1 MYNNSIDK
9 SSESLSEDN
18 IFTSQ
23 NTQNKSQNFA
33 SIKIQTKE
41 TNVLS
46 NQNSNDEDLIKNKM
60 FVTPNELIS
69 PQKRIMNNIDLNE
82 VKDINEI
89 NNINKKTSLA
99 LSLSPLKKKRRNF
112 LVDIMEKSKKNTVR
126 RRSVINLITPE
137 EQKFRDEII
146 KVERRDA
153 YGMPINKKNKRK
165 VKVTFSDTVNNKTGQ
180 KQLAEV
186 IPIASFKKYNYIDGF
201 PREEDIVGNK
211 STCQCCLI
219 N

>member
-1 MYNNSIDK
+1 MSNHSSDK

-33 SIKIQTKE
+33 NIKIQTKE

-46 NQNSNDEDLIKNKM
+46 NQNSNDEDLIKNKR
-60 FVTPNELIS
+60 FVTSNEIDS
-69 PQKRIMNNIDLNE
+69 PQKRSMNNIDLNE

-137 EQKFRDEII
+137 EQKFRNEII

-186 IPIASFKKYNYIDGF
+186 IPIPSFKKYNYIDGF